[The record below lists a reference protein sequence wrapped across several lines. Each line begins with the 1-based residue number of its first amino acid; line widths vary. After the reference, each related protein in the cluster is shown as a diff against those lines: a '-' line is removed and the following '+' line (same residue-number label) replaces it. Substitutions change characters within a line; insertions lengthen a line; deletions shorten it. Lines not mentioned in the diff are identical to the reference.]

1 MSNQLKYDPFNL
13 IITGVGG
20 QGNVMASRVLGNIL
34 SKKGYTITIGETFGA
49 SQRGGSVMSHLRISS
64 DTCFSPQIP
73 KNQAH
78 MIIALEPTEALR
90 VLANYG
96 NEDVKVLCNKR
107 PIHSVGVISGE
118 QTYPELSQIME
129 WVHELSGQA
138 WFIDAT
144 DQALKKMKKPI
155 FGNII
160 LLGALAATDSVPF
173 NREDFEEVITASMP
187 KDKIKINMMAYDMG
201 REMILQ
207 TRQ

>member
-1 MSNQLKYDPFNL
+1 
-13 IITGVGG
+13 
-20 QGNVMASRVLGNIL
+20 
-34 SKKGYTITIGETFGA
+34 
-49 SQRGGSVMSHLRISS
+49 MSHLRISS
-64 DTCFSPQIP
+64 DACFSPQIP

-96 NEDVKVLCNKR
+96 NEEVKVLCNKR

-118 QTYPELSQIME
+118 QNYPELSQLME

-144 DQALKKMKKPI
+144 DQALEKMKNPI

-160 LLGALAATDSVPF
+160 LLGALAAIDSVPF
-173 NREDFEEVITASMP
+173 NREDFEEVIAASMP
-187 KDKIKINMMAYDMG
+187 KDKIRINMTAYDMG

-207 TRQ
+207 TDQ

>member
-129 WVHELSGQA
+129 WVNELSGQA

-144 DQALKKMKKPI
+144 DEAIKLGNPI
-155 FGNII
+155 LGNV
-160 LLGALAATDSVPF
+160 LLVGALSAVGDIPLD
-173 NREDFEEVITASMP
+173 RETFGGVIARSMSE
-187 KDKIKINMMAYDMG
+187 DKVGLNLQAFDMG
-201 REMILQ
+201 LAMIS
-207 TRQ
+207 